1 MLELKNQYKV
11 VSNQPG
17 LDEVEKVIEIKRE
30 RDDTFVDVEVIYEK
44 FIRLNLLEPELK
56 KLLLK
61 SCSPSNN
68 YDFIYYIQL
77 AIIENNLGD
86 KNVKFVQR
94 QMRNTNANM
103 LDVISE
109 QFKQTKCVCIHG
121 MIGTGKKELATEFGW
136 RMVDEE
142 WCVQVFNFNTLE
154 DDFRCFAKDK
164 LCISVDGENIKN
176 VLQSISNRLGLLSG
190 KKFLF
195 IILNVLAYDEIAIYM
210 RHILKSNKTK
220 RSAQQKVMV
229 LLTSPHENLLYES
242 SIENVQLELNPFSY
256 GEVDD
261 FLSKFYARKTALDKK
276 RKKKLLDITSFG

>member
-1 MLELKNQYKV
+1 MLELKNQYKI

-17 LDEVEKVIEIKRE
+17 LDEVDKVIEIKRE
-30 RDDTFVDVEVIYEK
+30 SDDTFADVEVIYEK
-44 FIRLNLLEPELK
+44 FIRLNLLEPQLK
-56 KLLLK
+56 KHLLK

-68 YDFIYYIQL
+68 YGFNFNSQFS
-77 AIIENNLGD
+77 IETNLD
-86 KNVKFVQR
+86 PEERNDKFVER

-103 LDVISE
+103 LDVISD
-109 QFKQTKCVCIHG
+109 QFKQTKCVCIYG

-176 VLQSISNRLGLLSG
+176 VLQSISNRLGLLSVN
-190 KKFLF
+190 KRFLF
-195 IILNVLAYDEIAIYM
+195 IILNVLVYKEIAIYM
-210 RHILKSNKTK
+210 RHILEKKDSHQNM
-220 RSAQQKVMV
+220 MV
-229 LLTSPHENLLYES
+229 LLTTPHIKLLNTSKVDY
-242 SIENVQLELNPFSY
+242 VQLELNPFSY
-256 GEVDD
+256 EEVDD

-276 RKKKLLDITSFG
+276 RKQKLLDITSFG

>member
-1 MLELKNQYKV
+1 MLKLKNQYEIEWD
-11 VSNQPG
+11 SRDS
-17 LDEVEKVIEIKRE
+17 DEVEKVITS
-30 RDDTFVDVEVIYEK
+30 TFADVEVIYEK
-44 FIRLNLLEPELK
+44 FIRLNLLEPQLK
-56 KLLLK
+56 KHLLK

-68 YDFIYYIQL
+68 NDFIHKIQL

-109 QFKQTKCVCIHG
+109 QFKQTQCVCIHG

-154 DDFRCFAKDK
+154 YDFRCFAKNK

-195 IILNVLAYDEIAIYM
+195 IILNVLVYDEIAIYM

-220 RSAQQKVMV
+220 RSAQQKDPHQKVMV
-229 LLTSPHENLLYES
+229 LLTTPHKNLLYES